1 MEKITTQA
9 LYREIKRLR
18 KDVEE
23 MIELLVPSVEPEAD
37 ERLAVKER
45 RKQIEKGKYSE
56 WSKVKR
62 KLGI

>member
-23 MIELLVPSVEPEAD
+23 MIELVPGVKPEAD
-37 ERLAVKER
+37 EMLTVKEG
-45 RKQIEKGKYSE
+45 RKQIEKRKYSE